1 MAFMRA
7 SRIATRGTDQRTDRT
22 GDQICEFLFQSKDVG
37 HAADVLRPLLDAD
50 DDDAAGY
57 QDLQGIK
64 ALGGVS
70 VLDRR
75 IAVSPPD

>member
-1 MAFMRA
+1 MRA
-7 SRIATRGTDQRTDRT
+7 SRIATRGTDQRTART